1 MELDLE
7 QQQAKMND
15 PLALDSETDLDD
27 QQPNGSP
34 EILGPTPPKRR
45 SAATRRLQF
54 DTDVFDFESPALTS
68 TPRTAPRRNPAT
80 RTQVA
85 RFSKPSRGNGSSFI
99 SRGDDSS
106 PDVGSIAGT
115 STTPQPMQY
124 RADPSRR
131 FAAKST
137 SFTDSGVSS
146 NISSSLEQML
156 AELQESNKHFKD
168 MKERMDSL
176 DSRMKALEECNDADD
191 ESESSSRKMPKKRK
205 RKSVVPKDIR
215 VRAQHYVNVHGL
227 CSCIQKTIA
236 YVMHAID
243 LCFCPAL

>member
-1 MELDLE
+1 MLDLE
-7 QQQAKMND
+7 QQEAKMND

-80 RTQVA
+80 RTQAA

-99 SRGDDSS
+99 SHGDDGPYSS

-115 STTPQPMQY
+115 STAPQPLQY
-124 RADPSRR
+124 RADPSHR

-137 SFTDSGVSS
+137 SFTDSWVSS
-146 NISSSLEQML
+146 NISNSLEQML

-205 RKSVVPKDIR
+205 RKSVVPKDVR
-215 VRAQHYVNVHGL
+215 VRAQHYVNVYGL
-227 CSCIQKTIA
+227 CSC
-236 YVMHAID
+236 YYSLCHA
-243 LCFCPAL
+243 CN

>member
-1 MELDLE
+1 MLDLE
-7 QQQAKMND
+7 QQEAKMND

-80 RTQVA
+80 RTQAA

-99 SRGDDSS
+99 SHGDDGPYSS

-115 STTPQPMQY
+115 STAPQPLQY
-124 RADPSRR
+124 RADCTPLFRCECHDRLPTSLWRVVGITTTAPSPLEHQLILHCEL
-131 FAAKST
+131 
-137 SFTDSGVSS
+137 
-146 NISSSLEQML
+146 ISEVIV
-156 AELQESNKHFKD
+156 D
-168 MKERMDSL
+168 MERS
-176 DSRMKALEECNDADD
+176 C
-191 ESESSSRKMPKKRK
+191 
-205 RKSVVPKDIR
+205 DI
-215 VRAQHYVNVHGL
+215 
-227 CSCIQKTIA
+227 
-236 YVMHAID
+236 
-243 LCFCPAL
+243 